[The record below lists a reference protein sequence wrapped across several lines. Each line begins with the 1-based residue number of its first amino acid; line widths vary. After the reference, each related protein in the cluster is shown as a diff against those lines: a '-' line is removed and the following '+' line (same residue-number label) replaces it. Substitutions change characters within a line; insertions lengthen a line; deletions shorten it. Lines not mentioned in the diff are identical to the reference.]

1 MSAARCFVVWALFVS
16 LLSACAFSRQVNIR
30 SHPAGAEVWLE
41 GEPLG
46 YTPTT
51 ARAKTTGS
59 LRNLTFDP
67 EFVTFELE
75 GYERTVRPLDYRWS
89 ERNVAWS
96 ILSILGLP
104 GIIWWGKEPVDLW
117 VDLTSESEETV
128 SGGL

>member
-1 MSAARCFVVWALFVS
+1 MRAARFLVVWALFVS

-30 SHPAGAEVWLE
+30 SHPAGAEAWLE

-46 YTPTT
+46 PTPTT
-51 ARAKTTGS
+51 AQAKTTGS
-59 LRNLTFDP
+59 FQNLTFDP
-67 EFVTFELE
+67 ESVTFELD

-117 VDLTSESEETV
+117 VDLASESEEAA
-128 SGGL
+128 SEEQ